1 MSKVEPKAGVKKKKS
16 PNKEVSTDAGSRGG
30 QEAVSKAEVD
40 ALLTAYQAANATA
53 SGHQAEKEVRLY
65 DFNRPGKCSKEHLRT
80 LSVIHSN
87 FAAAITTALPAFYHA
102 PTKVNF
108 LSVDQL
114 IYKEYRES
122 LPAKTMFAAV
132 GGEPLS
138 SDIFFEV
145 NPGIVGAWVDYL
157 CGGSAM
163 ATSEPSELT
172 PTDLA
177 IARTVLTGCLRD
189 YADCWSDTIPL
200 HPEIRKVVDSG
211 SGGQL
216 LLPSEPVVVCSF
228 EMQVGNSKGSMTICI
243 PSTSMELVL
252 PALSMGW
259 TQQSSR
265 RESRAAIENLEKSL
279 KQVNLLVRVVLGGAS
294 VSLAEVAGLEIGD
307 IIKTNRRTTADAE
320 LWIGDRR
327 MFNCRPGINGK
338 MLAVL
343 LSGPVEPVEEPVS
356 QDVAAEAQP
365 EDLENAA

>member
-1 MSKVEPKAGVKKKKS
+1 MSEVEPKAGVKKKKPS
-16 PNKEVSTDAGSRGG
+16 NKEVSIDADSQGG
-30 QEAVSKAEVD
+30 QEAVSKAEID
-40 ALLTAYQAANATA
+40 ALLTAYQSASATA
-53 SGHQAEKEVRLY
+53 SGHQGEKEVRLY
-65 DFNRPGKCSKEHLRT
+65 DFSRPGKFSKEHLRT
-80 LSVIHSN
+80 LTVIHSN
-87 FAAAITTALPAFYHA
+87 FAAALTTALPAIYHA

-108 LSVDQL
+108 ISVDQL

-228 EMQVGNSKGSMTICI
+228 EVHVGNSKGSMTICI

-259 TQQSSR
+259 IQQSGK
-265 RESRAAIENLEKSL
+265 REDKSTSENLKKAL
-279 KQVNLLVRVVLGGAS
+279 KQVNLPVRVVLGGAS

-307 IIKTNRRTTADAE
+307 VIKTTRRANADAE

-327 MFNCRPGINGK
+327 MFDCRPGISGRT
-338 MLAVL
+338 LAVL
-343 LSGPVEPVEEPVS
+343 ISGPSETLDEAVS
-356 QDVAAEAQP
+356 EDVSPEAEQD
-365 EDLENAA
+365 DLENAA